1 MQKAVFQP
9 LSSYVEYPIE
19 EMKQR
24 ATEFRKDMQR
34 RRTVRQFSNRPV
46 SREIIEECI
55 LTAGTAPNGAN
66 LQPWHFI
73 AVSDPK
79 VKYEIRTA
87 AEDEEKDFY
96 NRRAPQEWLEA
107 LAPLGTDEHKPF
119 LETAPYLIAI
129 FGKNHS
135 ELPDGRRVKN
145 YYVNESVGIA
155 TGMLITAIHNAGL
168 VSLTHTPSPMGFLN
182 QILNVPSDE
191 RPFLLLVTGYPAED
205 AEVPIIHKKNLEEIA
220 TFL

>member
-1 MQKAVFQP
+1 MLKANFQP
-9 LSSYVEYPIE
+9 LSSYIEYPIE

-24 ATEFRKDMQR
+24 ATAFRKEMQR
-34 RRTVRQFSNRPV
+34 RRTVRNFSERPV
-46 SREIIEECI
+46 PREIIEECL

-73 AVSDPK
+73 VVSDPR
-79 VKYEIRTA
+79 VKREIRIA
-87 AEDEEKDFY
+87 AEQEEAEFY
-96 NRRAPQEWLEA
+96 HRRAPQEWLDA
-107 LAPLGTDEHKPF
+107 VAVIGADEHKPF
-119 LETAPYLIAI
+119 LDTAPYLIAI

-155 TGMLITAIHNAGL
+155 AGMLITAIHNAGL

-182 QILNVPSDE
+182 DILHLPPNE
-191 RPFLLLVTGYPAED
+191 KPFLLLVVGYPAED
-205 AEVPIIHKKNLEEIA
+205 AQVPVIQKKSLEEIA
-220 TFL
+220 TFV